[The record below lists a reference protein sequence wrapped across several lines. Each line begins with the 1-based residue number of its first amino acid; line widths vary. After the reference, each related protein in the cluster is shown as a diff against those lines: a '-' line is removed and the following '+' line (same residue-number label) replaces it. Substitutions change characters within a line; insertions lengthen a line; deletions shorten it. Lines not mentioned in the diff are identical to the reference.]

1 MIQQRVH
8 RIARTASHGLAGGAG
23 ERARRSIRRFGPNE
37 YLEVHNALSQLGVL
51 WLSSPSND
59 AWVVRVRAWHQFAP
73 DVLDVVIYR
82 ARWGTAW
89 LRTGQ
94 SAPEMLPGVT
104 GLDEIAALALAEAS
118 PSSSSAFTAAPAA
131 AAAAAAAASSMVTT
145 ALPLR
150 LTPRGIGVVSLLMVA
165 DLMVPKAAV
174 IAAATAAG
182 LDHANRSCCCCCC

>member
-104 GLDEIAALALAEAS
+104 GLDEIAALALAEAAAWRWVTSVRELRPQS
-118 PSSSSAFTAAPAA
+118 PASGNPRGGFAEDVVSWPDPAALSLPEYASTCLLSSSPTESSSAFA
-131 AAAAAAAASSMVTT
+131 
-145 ALPLR
+145 
-150 LTPRGIGVVSLLMVA
+150 
-165 DLMVPKAAV
+165 
-174 IAAATAAG
+174 
-182 LDHANRSCCCCCC
+182 HEF